1 MIPPDKLIRD
11 KYNEII
17 EPCRLKIVDHP
28 AERFILL
35 IKKIKEE
42 LNELEETAYN
52 DVNEYADVIETL
64 YAMADFQGV
73 SRDEIE
79 IVRLKKLEK
88 RGGFSKGLVLIG

>member
-64 YAMADFQGV
+64 YAIHFFIFLITNFLFKVYREM
-73 SRDEIE
+73 
-79 IVRLKKLEK
+79 RLKL
-88 RGGFSKGLVLIG
+88 LD